1 MMTVNFTI
9 EPVGGK
15 ENADKY
21 LLLVEGRPY
30 YVGAL
35 VKELLTLRAQRFST
49 PDIVGKLNE
58 WARGTY
64 SFSTSEVNGLLTSY
78 IQKMG
83 VNFDATTS
91 AALPKRSMNL
101 SGVIGQWTILSYE
114 RMKPIV
120 GVLRHAF
127 YPAVFYPILLI
138 AVILNVYFVSELT
151 TLYNNLQALRTG
163 TEMGAAAGAVAGA
176 CGKDMVYVLLF
187 YPAAFGLLLL
197 HELGHAASAYHFGV
211 KPKKVGAGFYMI
223 FPVLFADITEAW
235 KLSRNHRIIVNMGGI
250 FFQLLVNLVLIYL
263 VYHTSNFES
272 VRLVRYLMILNI
284 STMVLNLNFVLKF
297 DGYWIYSDLF
307 KLPNLSQQSLI
318 LTGMAAE
325 KIIPGYHAKIPAE
338 VRKKVAITNPF
349 LIFYTLFRTTF
360 FAVLIVALFYYI
372 FPMLGGNLSK
382 AGGYIAAG
390 DFSVCSLEFL
400 GRTAVTTGVGCYLG
414 YKYGSRLVKSVRRRR
429 S

>member
-1 MMTVNFTI
+1 MTVNFTI

-15 ENADKY
+15 ENSDKF

-49 PDIVGKLNE
+49 PDIVARLNE
-58 WARGTY
+58 WARGNYNFT
-64 SFSTSEVNGLLTSY
+64 TTEVNGLLNNY

-83 VNFDATTS
+83 INFDAATANATV
-91 AALPKRSMNL
+91 PKRTINL

-127 YPAVFYPILLI
+127 YPAVFYPVLLL
-138 AVILNVYFVSELT
+138 AVILNIYFVTELT

-163 TEMGAAAGAVAGA
+163 TTLGAAAGAMTAT
-176 CGKDMVYVLLF
+176 CGKDLIYVLLF
-187 YPAAFGLLLL
+187 YPAAFALLLF

-235 KLSRNHRIIVNMGGI
+235 KLSRNHRIIVNLAGI
-250 FFQLLVNLVLIYL
+250 FFQLLVNLFLIYW
-263 VYHTSNFES
+263 VYHTSNYEA
-272 VRLVRYLMILNI
+272 VRLIRYLMILNI
-284 STMVLNLNFVLKF
+284 TTMVLNLNFVIKF
-297 DGYWIYSDLF
+297 DGYWVYSDLF
-307 KLPNLSQQSLI
+307 KLPNLSRQSLV
-318 LTGMAAE
+318 LMGLAAE
-325 KIIPGYHAKIPAE
+325 KIIPGYTAKIPAE
-338 VRKKVAITNPF
+338 VRKKVAVNNPF
-349 LIFYTLFRTTF
+349 LIFYTLVRTAF
-360 FAVLIVALFYYI
+360 FAGLIVALFYYI
-372 FPMLGGNLSK
+372 FPMLGGNLSRA
-382 AGGYIAAG
+382 AGYVAAG
-390 DFSVCSLEFL
+390 DFSVCSLEFI
-400 GRTAVTTGVGCYLG
+400 GRTAVTTGIGGYLS
-414 YKYGSRLVKSVRRRR
+414 YKYGSKLVQGIRRRR